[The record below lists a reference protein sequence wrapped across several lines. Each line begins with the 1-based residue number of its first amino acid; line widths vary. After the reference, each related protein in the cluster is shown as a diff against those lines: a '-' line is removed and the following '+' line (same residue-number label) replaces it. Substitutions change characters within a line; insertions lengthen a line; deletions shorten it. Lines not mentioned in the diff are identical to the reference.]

1 MMKKS
6 LALVVLLTAVLSQ
19 SLWALPYIPGC
30 PLHESCVRAL
40 RAEQRARRRG
50 MKNNEQLGEATATH
64 NLNLGFMLGLDDVA
78 NRSRTPVP
86 TLKPTIAY
94 FGNFGDF
101 DLYLGGFYTLFL
113 DDPLGHNVGLQET
126 FSYNFFPGDN
136 TTLSVSL
143 DNDDQLHLAGPV
155 GSIDTGLAFMSA
167 VGEPS
172 VTLTQDL
179 TRGDITFTLGVP
191 MDYSEFLNAGIS
203 DDELGKEAELYLETY
218 LTLGYNSPFGL
229 AIQLTPR
236 VGILSD
242 FEYTETEL
250 SLVYTLN
257 SLYGSLTVSA
267 DRSFKKWSLEP
278 YLAYTI
284 GNFTFAATVVF
295 NNIGGGG
302 TGSAVVDAETGA
314 DRITI
319 TPSIG
324 VKYRFGGK
332 K

>member
-1 MMKKS
+1 MMMKKS
-6 LALVVLLTAVLSQ
+6 MVLVLLLTVTLSEP
-19 SLWALPYIPGC
+19 LWALPYIPGC

-50 MKNNEQLGEATATH
+50 LKNKDQAIPGAAAAAH
-64 NLNLGFMLGLDDVA
+64 NFNLGFMAGLDDVA
-78 NRSRTPVP
+78 NKSRTPVV

-94 FGNFGDF
+94 FGNCGDF

-113 DDPLGHNVGLQET
+113 DEPLGHNAGLQET
-126 FSYNFFPGDN
+126 ASYNFFPGDN

-143 DNDDQLHLAGPV
+143 DNDNQLHIAGPV
-155 GSIDTGLAFMSA
+155 GAIDTGLAFMYA
-167 VGEPS
+167 EAEPS

-179 TRGDITFTLGVP
+179 IQGDFTFTVGAP
-191 MDYSEFLNAGIS
+191 IDYSEFLNTGFF
-203 DDELGKEAELYLETY
+203 DEELGKDPELYLEGFI
-218 LTLGYNSPFGL
+218 TLGYNAPFGL
-229 AIQLTPR
+229 GLQLTPR
-236 VGILSD
+236 ISILSD

-250 SLVYTLN
+250 SLTYTLN

-267 DRSFKKWSLEP
+267 DSNFTKWSLEP

-284 GNFTFAATVVF
+284 RKVTLAATVVF

-324 VKYRFGGK
+324 VKYRF
-332 K
+332 